1 MPNNKNSK
9 KTSQKLQLLRER
21 YQSKLPSE
29 MHALQLLAESL
40 GNKNQ
45 DLNTLDE
52 LRHRL
57 HKLAGSGSTFGLVK
71 LSEEAK
77 QLEQTVN
84 GWLSDGHLPIDE
96 KNQQNFTQAIIA
108 LRDTL
113 SQKIT
118 TIKSITFNTPSANLP
133 QSKKTVWLLE
143 DDSEL
148 AEELSLQLE
157 SFGFI
162 VRWFSRAS
170 EAEIACQQEQP
181 DLLLLDVILDKE
193 NADTTKLLNLLP
205 GLRSLNCPVVFMSA
219 YDDFHSRLRAAQLG
233 AQGYFIKPLDIPRLV
248 SRLVQIFESEH
259 APSPRV
265 MIIDDDLVLARHYQL
280 TLLEA
285 GMEVKILQHAETLIE
300 EMSAFRPELILL
312 DLHMPG
318 YSGHDLA
325 GIIRQHENWSSVPIV
340 YLSAETDPTLQI
352 EALQRGAD
360 DFQTKPISDTQLVA
374 SVSVRIERARLLTA
388 QINRDSLTGL
398 LKHASIKEEAELA
411 LIRARRSKTP
421 LSLVMLDIDHFKN
434 VNDSYGHAMG
444 DVVISSIAML
454 LRQQLRQSDIIG
466 RYGGE
471 EFVAVLPDC
480 DIGSAVKIIDKLRL
494 RFSAIR
500 FNYEGKNFSC
510 TFSAGIACSTNFPVE
525 NAAALLALADE
536 ALYASKRNGRNQVN
550 AKLAP

>member
-29 MHALQLLAESL
+29 MHTLQLLAESL

-96 KNQQNFTQAIIA
+96 KNQQSFTQAIIA

-118 TIKSITFNTPSANLP
+118 TLRQITFNTLSANLP
-133 QSKKTVWLLE
+133 QSKKTVWLIE

-374 SVSVRIERARLLTA
+374 SVSVRVERARLLTA

-421 LSLVMLDIDHFKN
+421 VSLVMLDIDHFKN

-480 DIGSAVKIIDKLRL
+480 DIDSAVKIIDKLRL

-500 FNYEGKNFSC
+500 FNHEGKNFCC
-510 TFSAGIACSTNFPVE
+510 TFSAGIACSTSFPKK

-536 ALYASKRNGRNQVN
+536 ALYVAKRGGRNQVS

>member
-285 GMEVKILQHAETLIE
+285 GMEVKILQHADTLIE